1 MSLKPKRVDFN
12 QTWHEL
18 QETIKGVI
26 TLANIPRAIWNDRF
40 RYKIWK
46 LFYVLGNVGK
56 CILSVVLQL
65 QRCLFLVCCVSRA
78 TGRSFVR
85 GDEEVF
91 G

>member
-40 RYKIWK
+40 RYEIWE
-46 LFYVLGNVGK
+46 LFYVLLLWEGVY
-56 CILSVVLQL
+56 
-65 QRCLFLVCCVSRA
+65 
-78 TGRSFVR
+78 
-85 GDEEVF
+85 
-91 G
+91 